1 VKEWKKGSMVGIV
14 VFMQVGT
21 FYAGVL
27 NASGLYCVVFNQSKN
42 ILNRPYNH
50 VFS

>member
-1 VKEWKKGSMVGIV
+1 MKEWKKGSMVGII

-21 FYAGVL
+21 FNAGVL
-27 NASGLYCVVFNQSKN
+27 NAGLYCVVFNQSKN